1 MKNIESGKTR
11 CLKNIK
17 AINNTGM
24 VNEII
29 QVNILPKYPFLLSYL
44 CNNSDLFIFATYT
57 LIVITTELSSKI
69 SSFSIFIEGFLETF
83 SLMLLHICFCNCL
96 SYSAPSLL

>member
-29 QVNILPKYPFLLSYL
+29 QVNILPKYPFLLSISIIQ
-44 CNNSDLFIFATYT
+44 NIQKINSDYNNFCRFLQRST
-57 LIVITTELSSKI
+57 KI
-69 SSFSIFIEGFLETF
+69 ADHNLTCKSF
-83 SLMLLHICFCNCL
+83 
-96 SYSAPSLL
+96 